1 MRNTNTLTIESIG
14 NQPFLSKMHTLLIT
28 TKFILDLLPQ
38 KFFMYIERMKR
49 NVCLLF
55 CYKNDTKYTNYHHQN
70 IHCFSHIGHMLSNS
84 IHVSTDE
91 KKTIIICFFSLTMMN
106 VFLELYL
113 YVPCTYVRSNI

>member
-55 CYKNDTKYTNYHHQN
+55 CYKNDTKYTNNHHQN

-84 IHVSTDE
+84 IHMSTDE
-91 KKTIIICFFSLTMMN
+91 KKDNNNLFLFTDDDECFPK
-106 VFLELYL
+106 LYL
-113 YVPCTYVRSNI
+113 CCVRMNGQY